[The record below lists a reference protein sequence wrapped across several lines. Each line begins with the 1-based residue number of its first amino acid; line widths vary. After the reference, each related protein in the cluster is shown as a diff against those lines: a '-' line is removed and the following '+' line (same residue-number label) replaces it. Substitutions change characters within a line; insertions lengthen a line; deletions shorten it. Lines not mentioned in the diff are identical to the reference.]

1 MELKGTGK
9 SGTKKAPAGRGRGGR
24 TSSEKKGGRGSGVE
38 QREKDEKWAL
48 EWTFY
53 NFGSVI
59 TSISNM
65 SPLQR
70 RTLAVRIVGW
80 ICRRLLLCGGQYD
93 FYSYGYS

>member
-1 MELKGTGK
+1 MGEHPLKRKVGEV
-9 SGTKKAPAGRGRGGR
+9 R
-24 TSSEKKGGRGSGVE
+24 GVE